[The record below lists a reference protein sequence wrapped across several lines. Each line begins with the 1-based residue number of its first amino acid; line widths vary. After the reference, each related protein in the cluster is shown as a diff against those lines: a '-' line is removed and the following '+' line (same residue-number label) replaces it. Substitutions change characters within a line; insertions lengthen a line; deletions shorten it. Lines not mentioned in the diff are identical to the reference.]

1 MNEERVRIL
10 VVEDNPSDVQVIRR
24 LIGDSTSPVFEIT
37 AADRVAKGVAA
48 LAETNPD
55 VILLDLGLPD
65 SNPEELD
72 SFSRIH
78 EVAAGVP
85 IIVMTGMSDQE
96 VAAKAV
102 RLGAQD
108 FLVKGEV
115 SAELLKRS
123 IRYSIERQR
132 ADEDLRESEERYAL
146 AVDGAN
152 DGLWD
157 WNLDEDRIYLSPRWK
172 AILGYDEDELSS
184 APAEWLDRV
193 HPDDLHRLKSDL
205 EAHLHELGEQSP
217 LFAAHFENEHRIR
230 HRDGAYRWVLSRGI
244 AIRDAAGH
252 PYRMA
257 GSLTD
262 VTMRKN
268 AEERLLHDALH
279 DALTGLPNRALFLD
293 RLGVALA
300 RTRRRRDDDRT
311 DCSAVLFLD
320 LDRFKHV
327 NDSLG
332 HVAGDRLLV
341 AMARRLESILRPG
354 DTVAR
359 LGGDEFAI
367 LVDIARAS
375 DTEVVAERIHKEFS
389 VPFNVDGHELLAT
402 VSIGIARVTASY
414 VRPED
419 LLRDADIAMYQ
430 AKSEGRAG
438 YRVFDSTMHTR
449 AAAMLKLESD
459 LSQALRKDELRLHY
473 QPVMALASAR
483 VVGFEALLRWEHP
496 ERGLIMPA
504 DIIDVA
510 EDTGLIVPIG
520 IWVMEEACRQMAE
533 WQADHEI
540 ARSMSM
546 SINLSSKQLMQPDM
560 VEVIVRV
567 LGDSGLEPSC
577 LRLELTE
584 SVLMDNADSAVAKL
598 SQLRKLGVQ
607 VYIDDFGTGY
617 SSLSYLQRLPVD
629 TLKIDRT
636 FISQLGLQAESVEI
650 VSAIITLARN
660 LGMSVAAE
668 GVETA
673 EQAEGLKALD
683 CEYGQGYYFYR
694 PLDGESVEALFS
706 N

>member
-1 MNEERVRIL
+1 
-10 VVEDNPSDVQVIRR
+10 
-24 LIGDSTSPVFEIT
+24 
-37 AADRVAKGVAA
+37 
-48 LAETNPD
+48 
-55 VILLDLGLPD
+55 VILLDLSLPD

-72 SFSRIH
+72 SFDRIH
-78 EVAAGVP
+78 EAAPGVP
-85 IIVMTGMSDQE
+85 IIVMTGMADQE
-96 VAAKAV
+96 IASRAV

-108 FLVKGEV
+108 YLVKGEV
-115 SAELLKRS
+115 GADLLRRA
-123 IRYSIERQR
+123 IRYAIERQR
-132 ADEDLRESEERYAL
+132 AEEELRESEERYAV
-146 AVDGAN
+146 AVEGAN

-157 WNLDEDRIYLSPRWK
+157 WNLSLDELYLSPRWK
-172 AILGYDEDELSS
+172 AILGFEESDLTNRPS
-184 APAEWLDRV
+184 EWLDRV
-193 HPDDLHRLKSDL
+193 HPDDLHRLRSDL
-205 EAHLHELGEQSP
+205 DAHLEEGRRPVLNT
-217 LFAAHFENEHRIR
+217 HFENEHRIR
-230 HRDGAYRWVLSRGI
+230 HRDGKYRWVLSRGI
-244 AIRDAAGH
+244 AIRDNNGH

-262 VTMRKN
+262 VTLRKN

-300 RTRRRRDDDRT
+300 RTRRRRDDRRNERT
-311 DCSAVLFLD
+311 AVLFLD

-367 LVDIARAS
+367 LVDIAREA
-375 DTEVVAERIHKEFS
+375 DTERVAERIHKEFS

-402 VSIGIARVTASY
+402 VSIGIACVEADY
-414 VRPED
+414 ARPED

-438 YRVFDSTMHTR
+438 FRVFDSSMHSR
-449 AAAMLKLESD
+449 AAALLKLESD
-459 LSQALRKDELRLHY
+459 LSLALTREELRLHY
-473 QPVMALASAR
+473 QPVLALVNDR
-483 VVGFEALLRWEHP
+483 VVGFEALLRWQHP
-496 ERGLIMPA
+496 ERGLILPGE
-504 DIIDVA
+504 IISVA

-520 IWVMEEACRQMAE
+520 EWVLQEACRQMVV
-533 WQADHEI
+533 WQADHQV
-540 ARSMSM
+540 ARTMSM
-546 SINLSSKQLMQPDM
+546 SINMSSKQLMQPDM
-560 VEVIVRV
+560 VELVVRV
-567 LGDSGLEPSC
+567 LGDSGLDPSC

-584 SVLMDNADSAVAKL
+584 SVLMENADSAVAKL
-598 SQLRKLGVQ
+598 SQLRGLGVQ

-673 EQAEGLKALD
+673 EQAAGLRALD
-683 CEYGQGYYFYR
+683 CEFGQGYYFYR
-694 PLDGESVEALFS
+694 PLEGSAVEELFS